1 MGRRGLA
8 PRSST
13 GPAECLDSGLVD
25 VLGSDQSNRV
35 RYASSRLVVPVDGQP
50 VERRFDMGGALEA
63 ATRQYFDFVDRKDA
77 EAIIEAGT
85 EDIQAVDEIS
95 RRWMRGINELGTY
108 IRDLLKMVEDVHT
121 SISNVHETLQGDIGI
136 LTCWIEQ
143 DYTLDRKRIH
153 VSAPTTVA
161 FRRESGAWKV
171 VLFHSVP
178 LPPAEE

>member
-1 MGRRGLA
+1 
-8 PRSST
+8 
-13 GPAECLDSGLVD
+13 
-25 VLGSDQSNRV
+25 
-35 RYASSRLVVPVDGQP
+35 
-50 VERRFDMGGALEA
+50 MGGALEA

-77 EAIIEAGT
+77 EALIEAGT

-95 RRWMRGINELGTY
+95 RRWIRGIDELGTY
-108 IRDLLKMVEDVHT
+108 IRHLLNMVEEVHT
-121 SISNVHETLQGDIGI
+121 SISNVHETLLGEIGI

-143 DYTLDRKRIH
+143 DYTLEGKGQH

-178 LPPAEE
+178 LPPEEE

>member
-35 RYASSRLVVPVDGQP
+35 RYASSRLVVPVDGQTM
-50 VERRFDMGGALEA
+50 ERRFDIGALEA

-77 EAIIEAGT
+77 EAIIETGT

-95 RRWMRGINELGTY
+95 RRWRRGI
-108 IRDLLKMVEDVHT
+108 
-121 SISNVHETLQGDIGI
+121 
-136 LTCWIEQ
+136 
-143 DYTLDRKRIH
+143 
-153 VSAPTTVA
+153 
-161 FRRESGAWKV
+161 
-171 VLFHSVP
+171 
-178 LPPAEE
+178 

>member
-1 MGRRGLA
+1 
-8 PRSST
+8 
-13 GPAECLDSGLVD
+13 
-25 VLGSDQSNRV
+25 
-35 RYASSRLVVPVDGQP
+35 
-50 VERRFDMGGALEA
+50 MGGALEA
-63 ATRQYFDFVDRKDA
+63 ATRQYFDFVDRKDS
-77 EAIIEAGT
+77 EAIIGAGT

-108 IRDLLKMVEDVHT
+108 IRDLLKIVENVHT
-121 SISNVHETLQGDIGI
+121 SISNVHETLLGDIGI

-143 DYTLDRKRIH
+143 DYTLDGKRTH

-178 LPPAEE
+178 LPPEEK